1 MRVRDEAVA
10 LLLLRYLFPG
20 WTIARELDGGW
31 SAAGY
36 ISSGDLDGL
45 LERLTAADPRAAR
58 RAVRLLS
65 ACEVRP
71 DDDNDP

>member
-1 MRVRDEAVA
+1 MKDEAVA
-10 LLLLRYLFPG
+10 LLLLGHLFPG
-20 WTIARELDGGW
+20 WTIAKERDGGW
-31 SAAGY
+31 SASRRV
-36 ISSGDLDGL
+36 SSGDLDGL

-71 DDDNDP
+71 DGDNDP